1 MSTFTRI
8 KRTLFGNPIASKYAH
23 HERLPKR
30 VALPVFASDALSS
43 VAYATEEIML
53 TISKY
58 PQLLTI
64 GAGAAF
70 FGLTKDF
77 AILIAILIFLVSLSY
92 FNTIHAYPKGGGSYI
107 VSMDNLGKFWGQVA
121 GASLMIDYTLTV
133 AVSVSAGVLAIISLV
148 PALAPY
154 VIPLGCGFI
163 TLLMIANLRGAK
175 ESGAIFAL
183 PTYGFIF
190 VIVMTIVIG
199 AFFRPVAPIPPEIQE
214 AIANYKN
221 SHQGMDPTLAA
232 MGIVLILKAFSSGC
246 TALTGIEAVADGVQ
260 AFKEPAPKNAG
271 IVLMT
276 MATILSTLF
285 LGLSFLA
292 EKYHVMPMEVGEA
305 GFKTVTAQIAA
316 YTYGD
321 GSAMFWAV
329 QIFTA
334 GILILAANTAY
345 ADFPRLCSFL
355 ARDGFLPRQFAVVGD
370 RLVFQN
376 GIIVLSLTAMLLIVI
391 FKGNTHALIGLY
403 AVGVF
408 TCFTLSQFG
417 MTVYQKKHK
426 NNLKMIM
433 SFVGGSICLFVTGII
448 AYSKF
453 DQGVVAVPFATGAL
467 IIIFNLVNK
476 HYKYLAHQLELTK
489 GDSLKPLRTTTLLLV
504 PRLHKGILQAISY
517 AEASTKDARAV
528 HVTLDQESAA
538 RIKEQWNE
546 FGVDMP
552 LVILESTYRSLI
564 EPILEYIDQTL
575 AEDPDQV
582 VTVIVPQAVPKLWF
596 QGILHNNAALSL
608 KAALG
613 ARKNVVITNVRYFLS

>member
-1 MSTFTRI
+1 MSTFTRL

-58 PQLLTI
+58 PQLLAM

-77 AILIAILIFLVSLSY
+77 AIAIAILIFLVSLSY

-183 PTYGFIF
+183 PTYGFIL
-190 VIVMTIVIG
+190 VILTTIIVG
-199 AFFRPVAPIPPEIQE
+199 WLFRPVAPIPPEVQE
-214 AIANYKN
+214 AMAKYKANT
-221 SHQGMDPTLAA
+221 GMDPTLAA

-246 TALTGIEAVADGVQ
+246 TALTGIEAVADGTQ
-260 AFKEPAPKNAG
+260 AFKEPAPRNAG

-276 MATILSTLF
+276 MATILSVLF

-316 YTYGD
+316 FTYGD
-321 GSAMFWAV
+321 GSVMFWLV

-376 GIIVLSLTAMLLIVI
+376 GIIMLSVTAMLLIVI

-426 NNLKMIM
+426 NFPKMIM
-433 SFVGGSICLFVTGII
+433 SFVGGTICLAVTGII

-467 IIIFNLVNK
+467 IIIFNLVSA
-476 HYKYLAHQLELTK
+476 HYKYLAQELELTK
-489 GDSLKPLRTTTLLLV
+489 TDTLKPLRTTTLLLV

-517 AEASTKDARAV
+517 ASASTNDARAV

-538 RIKEQWNE
+538 RIKGQWNE
-546 FGVDMP
+546 FGIDMP
-552 LVILESTYRSLI
+552 LVILESPYRSLI
-564 EPILEYIDQTL
+564 EPILEYIDQAL